1 MFVRKHKLLAC
12 LVIYVVTINVLPPKA
27 SHRTKYE
34 TISMKYGLFLACGL
48 VFSVKNH
55 LGWNINLN
63 DMGKLHGALKLR
75 EYNCEKEV
83 YFSIL

>member
-1 MFVRKHKLLAC
+1 
-12 LVIYVVTINVLPPKA
+12 
-27 SHRTKYE
+27 
-34 TISMKYGLFLACGL
+34 MKYGLFLACGL

-83 YFSIL
+83 YFSISLLIMKIKIYFKRIYLSVKLMSLFQTLNWMLIVIK